1 MKKILQLYEVVAIFR
16 LMYYKYTDKAKYV
29 QIQELISYKK
39 EKLEKSTLILRMIR
53 TVFQVPRNEFS
64 DEEIIHLCGVLYI
77 NAHEVPISPCVQA
90 IYFKASF
97 IEHNCLNN
105 ASKHF
110 DSSNGIQIRAAVPIQ
125 KGDHISITYTDPMWG
140 TFNRKMHLK
149 ETKFFTC
156 SCNRCI
162 DPSELQTFFSS
173 LKCQSCPIQNQ
184 GFLLPKDPL
193 EHNTSWFCSICN
205 IEEKFEYIEAVTRSI
220 GEELIKLE
228 KSNMFA
234 CKNFLKK
241 HSQNLHPNHY
251 YLMDVKL
258 ALCQMLANRNTD
270 FSDRDLILKQ
280 KLCIELMN
288 VVNVLSPGIS
298 RLRGVVLYELQKALF
313 LYAKRKFDRT
323 EISLEHIVNV
333 LKVRIRINVFKNIE
347 KYNFFHSFR
356 K

>member
-1 MKKILQLYEVVAIFR
+1 
-16 LMYYKYTDKAKYV
+16 
-29 QIQELISYKK
+29 
-39 EKLEKSTLILRMIR
+39 MIR
-53 TVFQVPRNEFS
+53 NIFQVPRENFS
-64 DEEIIHLCGVLYI
+64 DEEIIHLCGILYI

-90 IYFKASF
+90 IYLKASL

-110 DSSNGIQIRAAVPIQ
+110 DSSNDIQIRAAVPIQ

-140 TFNRKMHLK
+140 TYNRKMHLK

-156 SCNRCI
+156 TCERCI

-173 LKCQSCPIQNQ
+173 LKCQSCPLQNQ
-184 GFLLPKDPL
+184 GFLLPKNPAED
-193 EHNTSWFCSICN
+193 NTSWFCAICS
-205 IEEKFEYIEAVTRSI
+205 IEEKFEYVEAVTRSI

-228 KSNMFA
+228 KSNMIA

-258 ALCQMLANRNTD
+258 ALCQMLAHKNND
-270 FSDRDLILKQ
+270 FSDKDLVLKQ

-288 VVNVLSPGIS
+288 VVNVISPGIS

-313 LYAKRKFDRT
+313 LYAKRKYENS
-323 EISLEHIVNV
+323 EISLVHMINI
-333 LKVRIRINVFKNIE
+333 LKVCKYYYLHGKNTNIFSHFQE
-347 KYNFFHSFR
+347 VKQYLKEVISIFCYEPTGIQEGQICTIAQLDLVELDSYMDSLS
-356 K
+356 